1 MFGSLVIVFP
11 TPHEGGEFVLRQSG
25 NEWTVDFAKI
35 ISEAEQQP
43 CVGYVTFFSDV
54 EHEILKVR
62 SGNRVT
68 LTYNLYFAPESR
80 ASIPSVST
88 PSPYEKFLALSL
100 YMLMSDE
107 TVMPN
112 GGYLGFGLRHQYP
125 TAVGMHVNVFRDRL
139 KGPDAMLVRAL
150 SALGVAWDIRA
161 LYPKV
166 TYAAAYLHKCIISK
180 TQDGELEELGRILKE
195 DSSIVMGPDA
205 EAVQLTDGNGDPY
218 FHSRNFHFRQFASL
232 PRFEYMTCSA
242 VHSTLVTYGNDAE
255 VHHLYSALCVVVDLP
270 QPSERIIRKPTIDVV
285 SGMRSSR
292 GHLGTAFQPPDQ

>member
-11 TPHEGGEFVLRQSG
+11 IPHEGGEFVLRQGG

-43 CVGYVTFFSDV
+43 CVGYVIFFSDI

-62 SGNRVT
+62 SGDRVT

-125 TAVGMHVNVFRDRL
+125 TAVGMHVNVFRDHL

-150 SALGVAWDIRA
+150 SSLGVTWDIRA
-161 LYPKV
+161 FSPDV
-166 TYAAAYLHKCIISK
+166 TYDASYLHKRIVAM
-180 TQDGELEELGRILKE
+180 TRDGELEELGRRLEEGSPMI
-195 DSSIVMGPDA
+195 MGPDA
-205 EAVQLTDGNGDPY
+205 EAVQLTSISGNPPY
-218 FHSRNFHFRQFASL
+218 YSEISYLRAFAPL
-232 PRFEYMTCSA
+232 THVEDMACS
-242 VHSTLVTYGNDAE
+242 VHSTFVTYGNDAE
-255 VHHLYSALCVVVDLP
+255 VHHLYNALCVVVDLP
-270 QPSERIIRKPTIDVV
+270 RPAERIICKPTIDVV
-285 SGMRSSR
+285 SGMRSR
-292 GHLGTAFQPPDQ
+292 GHLQTAFQPLDHEG